1 MHDEITINMM
11 HLFVYISYNISDN
24 TSYYIS
30 DNISYNISYDIS
42 DIQSKH
48 AYSILRTNFYINM
61 TCAVLWVQSLCNTC
75 AFLKEKFILVL
86 IFVTTVII
94 TSLWKLSRQ
103 AFLKIKSFKGY
114 LINCKIPIKFQCAFI
129 VGFFW
134 RGEGVEKI
142 N

>member
-1 MHDEITINMM
+1 M
-11 HLFVYISYNISDN
+11 
-24 TSYYIS
+24 
-30 DNISYNISYDIS
+30 SYDIS

-48 AYSILRTNFYINM
+48 EYSILRTNFYINM
-61 TCAVLWVQSLCNTC
+61 TYAVLWVQSLCNTC

-103 AFLKIKSFKGY
+103 AFIKSFKCY

-129 VGFFW
+129 VVFFFW
-134 RGEGVEKI
+134 GGG
-142 N
+142 

>member
-1 MHDEITINMM
+1 MKLPLIWCIYLCIYHIIYQIIHHIIYQIIYHM
-11 HLFVYISYNISDN
+11 SYN
-24 TSYYIS
+24 
-30 DNISYNISYDIS
+30 IS

-48 AYSILRTNFYINM
+48 EYSILRTNFYINM

-103 AFLKIKSFKGY
+103 AFIKRKSFKGY

>member
-1 MHDEITINMM
+1 MKLPLIWCIYLCIYHIIYQIIHHIIYQIIYHIIYHMIYQIYKV
-11 HLFVYISYNISDN
+11 HF
-24 TSYYIS
+24 
-30 DNISYNISYDIS
+30 
-42 DIQSKH
+42 KH
-48 AYSILRTNFYINM
+48 AYSVLRTNFYINM

>member
-1 MHDEITINMM
+1 MCSVMSTIIME
-11 HLFVYISYNISDN
+11 Y
-24 TSYYIS
+24 
-30 DNISYNISYDIS
+30 
-42 DIQSKH
+42 
-48 AYSILRTNFYINM
+48 
-61 TCAVLWVQSLCNTC
+61 LCI
-75 AFLKEKFILVL
+75 FKGKILVL

-103 AFLKIKSFKGY
+103 AFIKRKSFKGY